1 MTQTQTQPQ
10 TDKKT
15 ETAMQTV
22 MQAVN
27 DKIAQSEERVA
38 AHLAAREALLR
49 EELAEE
55 LKDVIL
61 APPSVGLPKLERA
74 EPAKSL
80 KTLLGQKLEAK
91 KVIYTRAEQLARVPA
106 IAAQMAENCSD
117 DPATQEVFETALTGF
132 LAAGVQHAHDLGL
145 VEAPKKPMSTAM
157 KVGLAVGG
165 TVVAA
170 GIGYG
175 AYRVYKARQEPE
187 ALEEPTTD
195 VIDAELVG

>member
-15 ETAMQTV
+15 ETV

-49 EELAEE
+49 EEVAAS
-55 LKDVIL
+55 LKDIIQ
-61 APPSVGLPKLERA
+61 APSVGLPKLE
-74 EPAKSL
+74 EAKPLKSI
-80 KTLLGQKLEAK
+80 KTLLGQKLQPK
-91 KVIYTRAEQLARVPA
+91 KVIYNKSEMLARVPA
-106 IAAQMAENCSD
+106 IASQMAENCSD
-117 DPATQEVFETALTGF
+117 DEITQEVFETALAGF

-175 AYRVYKARQEPE
+175 AY
-187 ALEEPTTD
+187 LSL
-195 VIDAELVG
+195 IHI